1 MSGQWASQL
10 IAAMDSEIA
19 SWRSTSTY
27 VDAVPPPGA
36 NAVDDMWIFKG
47 NWSPGSPPVFK
58 ARYVA
63 RAHRNYELH
72 SLNFSTAFL
81 QGSLHEEIWLR
92 RPPSFT
98 ETFPPRTQW
107 SLRRPVYGLRE
118 APHEWHDKLRTTLAG
133 LGFRPSS
140 TDPSLLVRSGPIP
153 FFFLVYVNDLVFA
166 TADKGALVEPTPL
179 AADHR
184 LTGPFSDKPFESSGP
199 YAELVGCFMYLMT
212 CTRPDLTFPLSVLSR
227 FVATGRHRPVH
238 WIAAVRVGKYL
249 ATTSGMGLVLGGTH
263 PFFLTGRF
271 DSSNTDD
278 VEKQSAKAEIY
289 TGVMARRGQARL
301 DFVASEA
308 NTADIFTNA
317 LPPGDHH
324 RFRMQLECV
333 VTS

>member
-63 RAHRNYELH
+63 RGFTHRNYELH

-166 TADKGALVEPTPL
+166 TADKGALVEVKFELQKRYTYTDL
-179 AADHR
+179 GELCRYLGLQITRDRAARTITLNQSHM
-184 LTGPFSDKPFESSGP
+184 
-199 YAELVGCFMYLMT
+199 VQQ
-212 CTRPDLTFPLSVLSR
+212 VL
-227 FVATGRHRPVH
+227 
-238 WIAAVRVGKYL
+238 
-249 ATTSGMGLVLGGTH
+249 
-263 PFFLTGRF
+263 
-271 DSSNTDD
+271 
-278 VEKQSAKAEIY
+278 
-289 TGVMARRGQARL
+289 
-301 DFVASEA
+301 
-308 NTADIFTNA
+308 
-317 LPPGDHH
+317 
-324 RFRMQLECV
+324 
-333 VTS
+333 